1 MKLEDMD
8 DHIYSKVAFNCLTAA
23 YLLII
28 IAIDMMLP

>member
-1 MKLEDMD
+1 MTREQK
-8 DHIYSKVAFNCLTAA
+8 KNVADNCIAAA